1 MMKILKNL
9 LENDNCIR
17 TEKDF
22 PIKGMEYLDIVPLLL
37 DAEIYK
43 EITNIFVKEISNKTY
58 NILYHQNPED
68 FSLDVQ

>member
-1 MMKILKNL
+1 
-9 LENDNCIR
+9 
-17 TEKDF
+17 
-22 PIKGMEYLDIVPLLL
+22 MEYLDIVPLLS

-58 NILYHQNPED
+58 NILYHQNLED